1 MTNSHPLYDCFNMNW
16 LRIILYILGG
26 AALIATAVGG
36 GIIISKKINEKRL
49 KKAVKKEFTEAV
61 KMIIN
66 DKSTKKVNVGIFDEN
81 NDKIKDLTVESEK
94 GVSDEL
100 YVGQEIY
107 L

>member
-1 MTNSHPLYDCFNMNW
+1 MSWVRLLLYV
-16 LRIILYILGG
+16 LGG
-26 AALIATAVGG
+26 AALVATAVGG
-36 GIIISKKINEKRL
+36 GIVISKKINERRL
-49 KKAVKKEFTEAV
+49 KNAIKKEFTEAV
-61 KMIIN
+61 KMIIY
-66 DKSTKKVNVGIFDEN
+66 DKNTKKVDVGIFDEN